1 MFIRFVTFK
10 SMPEKVEHLREF
22 FNKEVYA
29 ALQQTPGCL
38 FAALVEST
46 TDAGEFSALTLW
58 ETADAIK
65 AYEDSGRPAAFSEK
79 ARSLFLAESDEWQL
93 QLSDDLTLEYKP
105 VIEAPEASAY
115 RVFAV
120 MDEAALRQNRA
131 ADMHLRLVRVRAS
144 EAGLEGFK
152 LHYVETAIPALR
164 QVQGCR
170 NAFLVG
176 NVEAQHQLIS
186 VTIWDS
192 AEDAE
197 AYDRSPLFQS
207 MLTNTRDLMSAHVW
221 QTTLQSTLAS
231 KVYTSDK
238 IKVETYAA
246 VTGQSFQ
253 AG

>member
-10 SMPEKVEHLREF
+10 SAPGKVAELREF
-22 FNKEVYA
+22 FNNDVYA
-29 ALQQTPGCL
+29 VLQQTPGCL

-46 TDAGEFSALTLW
+46 VDRDEFSALTLW
-58 ETADAIK
+58 ETADAIQ
-65 AYEDSGRPAAFSEK
+65 AYEDSGSPAAFTEM
-79 ARSLFLAESDEWQL
+79 ARSLFLAESDEWRL
-93 QLSDDLTLEYKP
+93 QLSEDLALEYKP
-105 VIEAPEASAY
+105 VIEEPEASAY

-120 MDEAALRQNRA
+120 MDEAALVQNRA
-131 ADMHLRLVRVRAS
+131 ANMHLRLVRVRAT

-152 LHYVETAIPALR
+152 RHYVETAIPALR

-170 NAFLVG
+170 NAFLIG
-176 NVEAQHQLIS
+176 NLEAQSQLIS

-192 AEDAE
+192 AQDAE

-221 QTTLQSTLAS
+221 QTTLQTTLPS
-231 KVYTSDK
+231 KVYTSDNV
-238 IKVETYAA
+238 KVETYAG
-246 VTGQSFQ
+246 VTGQTFQ

>member
-10 SMPEKVEHLREF
+10 STAEKVGELREF
-22 FNKEVYA
+22 FNNDVYTV
-29 ALQQTPGCL
+29 LQQTPGCL
-38 FAALVEST
+38 FAALVENTAEPS
-46 TDAGEFSALTLW
+46 EFSALTLW

-65 AYEDSGRPAAFSEK
+65 AFEESGRPAAFTEK
-79 ARSLFLAESDEWQL
+79 ARPLFLAESDSWQL

-105 VIEAPEASAY
+105 VIEEPVASAH
-115 RVFAV
+115 RVLAV
-120 MDEAALRQNRA
+120 MDEAALVQCRA
-131 ADMHLRLVRVRAS
+131 DNMHLRLVRVRAS

-152 LHYVETAIPALR
+152 RHYVETAIPALR

-176 NVEAQHQLIS
+176 NIEAQNQLIS

-192 AEDAE
+192 AQDAE
-197 AYDRSPLFQS
+197 AYDRGPLFQS

-221 QTTLQSTLAS
+221 QTTLQTTLPS
-231 KVYTSDK
+231 KVYTSDDVK
-238 IKVETYAA
+238 IETYSG
-246 VTGQSFQ
+246 VTGQNFQ